1 MASVNQVAAGLLK
14 NPMSRKWRDE
24 YAKLSQGE
32 REDVKY
38 LIDQS
43 AMGTGLPGEKFKDF
57 WDFVEQLEDPEK

>member
-43 AMGTGLPGEKFKDF
+43 AM
-57 WDFVEQLEDPEK
+57 